1 MKFFEFREEPEKP
14 EIIIPPKPKV
24 VTRVPKHFDREKVF
38 NSSGYTFQY
47 RGKIYECIGEDKDFQ
62 IVQFRYI
69 VEIQEWQTMD
79 NRVSN
84 QLTFGPII
92 KEI

>member
-1 MKFFEFREEPEKP
+1 MKFFEFREESEKP
-14 EIIIPPKPKV
+14 EIITPPKSTA

-47 RGKIYECIGEDKDFQ
+47 RGKTYECIGEDKDFQ
-62 IVQFRYI
+62 IIQFRYI
-69 VEIQEWQTMD
+69 VDVQDWQTMN
-79 NRVSN
+79 NRITN
-84 QLTFGPII
+84 QLIFGPNI